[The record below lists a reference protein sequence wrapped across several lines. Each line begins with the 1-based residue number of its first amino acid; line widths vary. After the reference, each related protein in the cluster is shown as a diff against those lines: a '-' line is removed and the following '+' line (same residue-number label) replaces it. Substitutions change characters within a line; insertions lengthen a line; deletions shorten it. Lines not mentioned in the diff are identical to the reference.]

1 MKNILLLT
9 TIYPIPSSGNLGT
22 KVCHYF
28 AQDWVRL
35 GYNVRVIHYQAVF
48 PDIFYWPLKFFHKQI
63 LAKTGAVVYQTPDK
77 SVQRYIMDD
86 IPITRIPLL
95 KRVPHGKFIQSG
107 IDQSIKTVISQ
118 LENEN
123 FVPDI
128 IVGHFHNPILE
139 VVVKLKE
146 RYKNAS
152 TAIISHG
159 ANYQLPKL
167 YGEKLPDLIRKI
179 DCWGFRSNPIKR
191 DFEKHVGKVAK
202 SFMCYSGVPS
212 EYITSNN
219 SHIFK
224 GEIHKYLYVGSLI
237 KRKHPAA
244 LLLALNEAHPQGDFE
259 IKYVG
264 GDGDEEKKVRKYAK
278 RLHIEQNV
286 QVIGKIPRE
295 KIVELYDQSDC
306 MVMISEDE
314 AYGLVYLEAM
324 ARGCLTIASYNEGFD
339 GVIENGKNG
348 FLCNAGDWKMLARI
362 INEIRSMS
370 PSEQQKVSENAIAT
384 AKWLT
389 DRNAAKMY
397 IDDVIRLSK

>member
-9 TIYPIPSSGNLGT
+9 TIYPIPTAKNLGT

-63 LAKTGAVVYQTPDK
+63 LAMTGAVVYQVPDK
-77 SVQRYIMDD
+77 TVQRYIMDD
-86 IPITRIPLL
+86 IPVTRIPLL

-107 IDQSIKTVISQ
+107 IDKSIEIIFSL

-146 RYKNAS
+146 KYNNAS

-159 ANYQLPKL
+159 ANYQLPRL
-167 YGEKLPDLIRKI
+167 YGKRLPDLVSKI

-191 DFEKHVGKVAK
+191 EFEHYVGVVAK
-202 SFMCYSGVPS
+202 SFMCYSGVPEEFIS
-212 EYITSNN
+212 SNN
-219 SHIFK
+219 SHHFESK
-224 GEIHKYLYVGSLI
+224 IHKYLYVGSLI

-244 LLLALNEAHPQGDFE
+244 LLLALNAAHPQGDFE

-264 GDGDEEKKVRKYAK
+264 GDGDEEKKIRQYAK
-278 RLHIEQNV
+278 RLNLKKNV
-286 QVIGKIPRE
+286 QILGKIPRE
-295 KIVELYDQSDC
+295 KIIELYDQSDC
-306 MVMISEDE
+306 MMMISEDE

-348 FLCNAGDWKMLARI
+348 FLCNAGDWKKLADVI
-362 INEIRSMS
+362 KGIQDMTSADK
-370 PSEQQKVSENAIAT
+370 QQVSENAIAT

-397 IDDVIRLSK
+397 IEDVIRLTK